1 MRIDNTVLLLLPM
14 VFVALGAAVR
24 DGAHQDSMV
33 LKILLSVAALTIAVT
48 CLVRGIARIRAEG
61 SGGVLAWSRGG
72 SLSSAAAGHA
82 QSGERS
88 GLRKVRQSPRAP
100 VNFVRCRIATAP
112 CPL

>member
-61 SGGVLAWSRGG
+61 SGGYLLGVVAVLYLVLLLVM
-72 SLSSAAAGHA
+72 LSPAKG
-82 QSGERS
+82 
-88 GLRKVRQSPRAP
+88 P
-100 VNFVRCRIATAP
+100 V
-112 CPL
+112 